1 MSRRLFVTI
10 VLGASFLDGTLH
22 TVSRNQRINLL
33 LLADQH
39 WKNRLF
45 EKLKEVQPRGHYN
58 YSRKDRYC
66 TLISG
71 RILEGDRALLE

>member
-1 MSRRLFVTI
+1 MHRAWMELCISR
-10 VLGASFLDGTLH
+10 S
-22 TVSRNQRINLL
+22 QRINLL
-33 LLADQH
+33 LLTDQYG
-39 WKNRLF
+39 KNRLL
-45 EKLKEVQPRGHYN
+45 EKLKELQPRGHYN